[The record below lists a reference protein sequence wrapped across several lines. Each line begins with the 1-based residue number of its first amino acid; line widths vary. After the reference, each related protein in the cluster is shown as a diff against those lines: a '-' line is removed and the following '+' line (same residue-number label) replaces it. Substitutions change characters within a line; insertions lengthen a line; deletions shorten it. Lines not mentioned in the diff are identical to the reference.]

1 MADATT
7 LAAMLQKANDA
18 TPEEAKKIYQKI
30 IAEGQGAWAIHI
42 ISRSALNASFLG
54 SIAVFPLS

>member
-1 MADATT
+1 MADSTT

-30 IAEGQGAWAIHI
+30 IAEGQGEPAHPSFMAHAYQRIA
-42 ISRSALNASFLG
+42 SRICG
-54 SIAVFPLS
+54 IAA